1 MPRNKSSPAD
11 AELDFE
17 AFDLEGTGEKVSDKE
32 IASVLKSVLGGAPAP
47 APKRKPQ
54 QAAPLPSRQP
64 QQAPQAKPQAPQGKA
79 RPTDKLSERAREYET
94 AAVHATQSGET
105 EMAMLWLQR
114 GKALQAAAEA
124 LLSQYPHPTA
134 AAADAGGPSSS
145 AGPAPPAATPDDPI
159 DAAEAYARTIVSQR
173 VLDWEVGLASAQSQE
188 EAEGA
193 EVRIEALETRR
204 AVLLAEESAL
214 APEAL
219 VARLQ
224 VAIVAEKKA
233 ALAHKA
239 AARTPDAIHALRRAK
254 LMTEEVEALG

>member
-1 MPRNKSSPAD
+1 M
-11 AELDFE
+11 
-17 AFDLEGTGEKVSDKE
+17 
-32 IASVLKSVLGGAPAP
+32 
-47 APKRKPQ
+47 
-54 QAAPLPSRQP
+54 
-64 QQAPQAKPQAPQGKA
+64 
-79 RPTDKLSERAREYET
+79 
-94 AAVHATQSGET
+94 
-105 EMAMLWLQR
+105 
-114 GKALQAAAEA
+114 
-124 LLSQYPHPTA
+124 
-134 AAADAGGPSSS
+134 
-145 AGPAPPAATPDDPI
+145 
-159 DAAEAYARTIVSQR
+159 
-173 VLDWEVGLASAQSQE
+173 LDWEVGLASAQSQE

-254 LMTEEVEALG
+254 LMTEEVEALGGTA